1 MLSNISSRLTDF
13 LALTKPRLNSLVIAT
28 TGIGYYL
35 GTVDFL
41 DFQVLF
47 HVVVGSG
54 LVAGGA
60 AAFNQVSER
69 DIDATMQRTKQRPLP
84 SGRLTPREGVIFA
97 TTISILGL
105 VELAFLTNKLAAMVA
120 AVTLLTYV
128 TIYTPLKRKTQ
139 WASFVGAIAGAL
151 PPLIGWAAARGE
163 LNVEAW
169 LIFLI
174 VFLWQLP
181 HFYSLSWLYRD
192 DFGNAGLPLLATVDV
207 DGKRTARQALYFS
220 LALVSVSLSPSF
232 VGFTGPRHLLIAC
245 MSGILFVA
253 LNVIF
258 LQDRTNARARLL
270 FLGSLIYLPVLWVS
284 LMIESTY

>member
-1 MLSNISSRLTDF
+1 MNNQSWLLTTIPSRLTDF

-84 SGRLTPREGVIFA
+84 SGRLTPREGILFA
-97 TTISILGL
+97 ATISILGL
-105 VELAFLTNKLAAMVA
+105 VELTFLTNKLAAMVA

-128 TIYTPLKRKTQ
+128 TIYTPLKRRTP
-139 WASFVGAIAGAL
+139 WAT
-151 PPLIGWAAARGE
+151 RC
-163 LNVEAW
+163 
-169 LIFLI
+169 
-174 VFLWQLP
+174 
-181 HFYSLSWLYRD
+181 
-192 DFGNAGLPLLATVDV
+192 
-207 DGKRTARQALYFS
+207 TARTWWRAPTR
-220 LALVSVSLSPSF
+220 PS
-232 VGFTGPRHLLIAC
+232 T
-245 MSGILFVA
+245 
-253 LNVIF
+253 
-258 LQDRTNARARLL
+258 
-270 FLGSLIYLPVLWVS
+270 
-284 LMIESTY
+284 